1 MEVELWGRNCKS
13 APSVGRFSTGT
24 EICGS
29 CKTGG
34 QFLSWVEHLPAPDST
49 GLGSMLILRKEGLG
63 CWCVAAGTGKA
74 IMPSIHQSQSA
85 LRMGQCSWKPVSSL
99 FRFCFAYK
107 KQNWI
112 LVQSVKQPQKAVA
125 WDFLFSGL
133 QVPWSLK
140 GLTCSSNAP
149 SHGGQGLTIP
159 PGGCGRGA
167 HT

>member
-63 CWCVAAGTGKA
+63 CWCVAAGAGKA

-99 FRFCFAYK
+99 FRFCFAHK

-149 SHGGQGLTIP
+149 SHGGQVLTIP